1 MSMKTFLM
9 KKMLASKMKGVPQ
22 AEQDRILGML
32 EKNPE
37 LFQKIGLE
45 VQNEMKSNGLDQMT
59 ATMKVTKKYE
69 ADLKGLM

>member
-1 MSMKTFLM
+1 MKTFLM

-22 AEQDRILGML
+22 EEQDKIFMML

>member
-9 KKMLASKMKGVPQ
+9 KKMLASKMKGIPQ
-22 AEQDRILGML
+22 EEQDRIFNML

-59 ATMKVTKKYE
+59 ATMKVSKKYE
-69 ADLKGLM
+69 QELKGLM